1 MPTRRKKTKAV
12 PFNAADVAHIARA
25 NPYIQRLIEDAKLR
39 ADMQHAF
46 EASRRA
52 YVRLTNGKPAH
63 RALLEDKKLQN
74 ELRTAVESLREVSV
88 ALSEAPNRRI
98 RRRRRFGRRLFL
110 IVVTGGIALAAS
122 EKLRSKVLD
131 TLFGAEEEFE
141 YTPPS
146 GATSAGLKL
155 SFLPRDAISLPR
167 NFVRWLPS
175 IRD

>member
-1 MPTRRKKTKAV
+1 MASRGKKLSFS
-12 PFNAADVAHIARA
+12 PADVAKLRS
-25 NPYIQRLIEDAKLR
+25 NPYIARLIEDAKLR

-141 YTPPS
+141 YTPPPPPPAPAPPAS
-146 GATSAGLKL
+146 PVSSA
-155 SFLPRDAISLPR
+155 
-167 NFVRWLPS
+167 
-175 IRD
+175 